1 MLSLQQL
8 HSCLEFIFD
17 NNHWSTSADHPTLLD
32 GNSLNNYV
40 SVSGDMSNPGTNAAR
55 ERLLTEGG
63 LLRDGER
70 ERLMQWLQ
78 SQ

>member
-1 MLSLQQL
+1 MFENAGTALQ
-8 HSCLEFIFD
+8 FIFD
-17 NNHWSTSADHPTLLD
+17 DNHWSTSADHPTVLD
-32 GNSLNNYV
+32 GDSLNNYV
-40 SVSGDMSNPGTNAAR
+40 SVSGDMSNPGVNAAR

>member
-1 MLSLQQL
+1 MFQNGCTALQ
-8 HSCLEFIFD
+8 FIFD
-17 NNHWSTSADHPTLLD
+17 DNLWSTSADHPTVLD
-32 GNSLNNYV
+32 GDSLNNYI
-40 SVSGDMSNPGTNAAR
+40 SVSGDMSDPGVNAAR

-63 LLRDGER
+63 LLKEGER